1 MKKLQAYKQSLIDL
15 DFARETIS
23 AMLEKVH
30 AIGNLTISSTV
41 TLKVDSS
48 DIQFIYAIGILN
60 SQILACKELGI
71 DTLSR
76 IKTKEDCKDL
86 RVLSKT
92 LSDWREFRDEL
103 RNYNNEVFE
112 LLDEKERFSLLD
124 YPTIK

>member
-1 MKKLQAYKQSLIDL
+1 MKKLQAYTQSLNDL
-15 DFARETIS
+15 NFAKETIS
-23 AMLEKVH
+23 EMLEKVH

-60 SQILACKELGI
+60 SQIIACKELGI

-86 RVLSKT
+86 RILSKT

-112 LLDEKERFSLLD
+112 LLDEKERFSLLK